1 MSTMAVNNSL
11 SSLFS
16 ASSASGTGNSTTS
29 TTSNSS
35 TTGLGESDFLNL
47 LIAQLKNQDPLNPV
61 KDTDFIA
68 QLANFSSL
76 QQMTSMNTNMSNLL
90 AQQNYTNAASMI
102 GKQITTSD
110 SKSGVVSKV
119 GIESG
124 TIYLYVGTNKY
135 QLSDITSVSSATT

>member
-1 MSTMAVNNSL
+1 
-11 SSLFS
+11 